1 MAARGGLS
9 LSVKMILTT
18 TLLIVVTVVGSGVL
32 NVMNI
37 RRAFDESAKQQI
49 DVFRAGREASGE
61 FGPPLFARAVEQLL
75 IDRGRDADIL
85 SLVHET
91 VAQDTKD
98 GPTGKKDYG
107 LKLAYV
113 LDLNQKMV
121 ASCFEDAKL
130 DCKPGAHDPVGPAY
144 GKLIAE
150 TWKQALDGWKAA
162 AAGKREALIKFDTAD
177 GDARYRVFA
186 LPV

>member
-32 NVMNI
+32 NVVNI

-49 DVFRAGREASGE
+49 DVFRTGREAAGE
-61 FGPPLFARAVEQLL
+61 FGTPLFARAVEQLL
-75 IDRGRDADIL
+75 IDRGRNADIL
-85 SLVHET
+85 SLVQQT

-98 GPTGKKDYG
+98 GPNGQKDYG

-113 LDLNQKMV
+113 LDLNQKLV
-121 ASCFEDAKL
+121 AHCFEEAKL
-130 DCKPGAHDPVGPAY
+130 DCAPGNHEKVGPAR
-144 GKLIAE
+144 GQLTVD
-150 TWKQALDGWKAA
+150 TWNQALAGWKAA
-162 AAGKREALIKFDTAD
+162 AAGNHEVLLKFDIA
-177 GDARYRVFA
+177 A
-186 LPV
+186 